1 MTIVKK
7 TAEATI
13 HRPADDIWAVIGSFT
28 DISWIPGSEEARA
41 TMVGDLR
48 TVNRDAWDKIG
59 FSVKQRLTDHSDA
72 RRTYSY
78 VLPEPISFEPMMGP
92 GKIAHAIDGKLTVT
106 PLDES
111 RSHVTWDLET
121 EDFLINGAF
130 AEYQKALDTVKARME
145 AGQ

>member
-13 HRPADDIWAVIGSFT
+13 NRPADEIWAVIGSFT
-28 DISWIPGSEEARA
+28 DIAWIPGSEEARA
-41 TMVGDLR
+41 TMDGDLR
-48 TVNRDAWDKIG
+48 TVNRDAWDRIG
-59 FSVKQRLTDHSDA
+59 FSVSQRLTDHSDE

-78 VLPEPISFEPMMGP
+78 VLPEPISFEQMMEP

-106 PLDES
+106 PIDET

-121 EDFLINGAF
+121 EDFLMSGAF
-130 AEYQKALDTVKARME
+130 AEYQKALDTLKTRLEVRS
-145 AGQ
+145 